1 MITAKKSRVVRALLL
16 FDTLRRMRR
25 SFEAVRVTGL
35 EEARALA
42 SRGPLLVVSNHTAWW
57 DPLVALLVSERL
69 LGADAYAM
77 MDAKNLRKLP
87 FFRGIGAF
95 GVDLDDAPDG
105 ARAIRYAAKLLRGEK
120 KLVWIFP
127 QGEERPVSQ
136 VPLGFRGG
144 SAEIARVAKSAK
156 VLPVALRYEFGSDE
170 KPSLYVSIGAAVD
183 TPKDVAEARFAQEQ
197 AVAHELVRINDA
209 LVAKDTKAYVTVV
222 SSQRGWLSRF
232 LQASLAWLTGRPHRD
247 TSLP

>member
-1 MITAKKSRVVRALLL
+1 MIAAKKSRLLRALLL

-25 SFEAVRVTGL
+25 SFAAVRVAGL
-35 EEARALA
+35 DEARALA
-42 SRGPLLVVSNHTAWW
+42 SSGPLLVVSNHTAWW

-69 LGADAYAM
+69 LGADAYAL

-95 GVDLDDAPDG
+95 GVDLDDAADG
-105 ARAIRYAAKLLRGEK
+105 ARAIRYAAKLLRGER

-144 SAEIARVAKSAK
+144 SAEIARVARGAK
-156 VLPVALRYEFGSDE
+156 VLPVALRYEFGSTE
-170 KPSLYVSIGAAVD
+170 KPSLYVSIGAPVD
-183 TPKDVAEARFAQEQ
+183 TPRDLGEARLAQEQ
-197 AVAHELVRINDA
+197 AVSHELLRINDA
-209 LVAKDTKAYVTVV
+209 LIAKDTRAFVPVV
-222 SSQRGWLSRF
+222 GARRGGLSRL
-232 LQASLAWLTGRPHRD
+232 LQACLAWLTGGAQRD
-247 TSLP
+247 TSPP